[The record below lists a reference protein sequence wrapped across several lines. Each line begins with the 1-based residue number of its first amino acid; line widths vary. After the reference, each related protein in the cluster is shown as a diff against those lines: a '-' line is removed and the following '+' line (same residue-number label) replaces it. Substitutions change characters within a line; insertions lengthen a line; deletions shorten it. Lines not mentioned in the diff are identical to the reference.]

1 MPFSRNPA
9 EEASLYVMHF
19 QAGGGNTRRAR
30 GARHSQGMQRKRNTI
45 RRFHSVIQLSC
56 PPSPILV
63 FDSRAPRTIACLKTQ
78 TNDACSA
85 AGYLRRAQVTQVRSS
100 IRFHSPMLIFRN

>member
-1 MPFSRNPA
+1 MPFSRNPV

-56 PPSPILV
+56 SPTPILV
-63 FDSRAPRTIACLKTQ
+63 FDSRAPRNFHRLPEN
-78 TNDACSA
+78 TNK
-85 AGYLRRAQVTQVRSS
+85 
-100 IRFHSPMLIFRN
+100 